1 MTIDRTSAR
10 VSHSDRL
17 YNEDLAPSTP
27 AGRTWGIFSLT
38 SVWFADMHNIGQYTM
53 AAGLIFLGISPL
65 QVLIGCLLGF
75 LVCYLA
81 VLALGFAGQRYGV
94 PFPVVARASFG
105 VFGSN
110 LPALIRAAVAVA
122 WYSIQ
127 TYLASL
133 AIIVLLEM
141 VWPSS
146 AQLNRHNFLGLSY
159 LGWICFVLLW
169 AAQLLVISHGLETVR
184 RFQNW
189 AGATIMLL
197 MVLIAVVLLVEAHG
211 HIDLTGTSGPTL
223 GTGAHVNTFFS
234 TGGIW
239 VSTFSTLILNFS
251 DFTRFTPSKRALVW
265 GGFWGLPVN
274 GTFFIA
280 IVVTATLA
288 SKVVYGKA
296 LTDPTQM
303 LVQTHNDV
311 IVVVGAVVFI
321 LATVGVNVIA
331 NLISPAYDLANVF
344 PKRITFKRGAYISC
358 FVALVVFPWKI
369 YASTV
374 TLDYFL
380 GGMGAML
387 GPIFGIMI
395 ADYYLVK
402 RQHLDVD
409 QLYSDSPD
417 GPYFYRK
424 GWNLRAIAAFIPA
437 AIVSIAI
444 DVVPAF
450 HAGSAYS
457 WFVSVALAGGT
468 YTILAPARR
477 PSESFD
483 PSEPAPTR
491 P

>member
-1 MTIDRTSAR
+1 
-10 VSHSDRL
+10 
-17 YNEDLAPSTP
+17 
-27 AGRTWGIFSLT
+27 
-38 SVWFADMHNIGQYTM
+38 
-53 AAGLIFLGISPL
+53 
-65 QVLIGCLLGF
+65 
-75 LVCYLA
+75 
-81 VLALGFAGQRYGV
+81 VLALGFIGQRYGV

-146 AQLNRHNFLGLSY
+146 AQLNRHDVLGLSY

-169 AAQLLVISHGLETVR
+169 AAQFLVISHGLETVR

-197 MVLIAVVLLVEAHG
+197 MVLIAVVLLAKAHG
-211 HIDLTGTSGPTL
+211 HIDLTGTSGPAL
-223 GTGAHVNTFFS
+223 DAGAHVNTFFTT
-234 TGGIW
+234 TGLWI
-239 VSTFSTLILNFS
+239 STFSTLMLNFS
-251 DFTRFTPSKRALVW
+251 DFTRFAPSRRALVW

-274 GTFFIA
+274 GLFFMS

-303 LVQTHNDV
+303 LVQTHNNV

-331 NLISPAYDLANVF
+331 NMIAPAYDLANVF
-344 PKRITFKRGAYISC
+344 PRFITFKRGAYISC
-358 FVALVVFPWKI
+358 FIALVVFPWKI
-369 YASTV
+369 YASPI
-374 TLDYFL
+374 TLNYFL

-387 GPIFGIMI
+387 GPVFGII
-395 ADYYLVK
+395 LADYYLVK
-402 RQHLDVD
+402 RRHLDVD
-409 QLYSDSPD
+409 QLYSDSPN
-417 GPYFYRK
+417 GPYFYRR

-437 AIVSIAI
+437 AMVSIAI
-444 DVVPAF
+444 DVLPAF
-450 HAGSAYS
+450 KAGSAYS
-457 WFVSVALAGGT
+457 WFVGVALAVGI
-468 YTILAPARR
+468 YTILARTR
-477 PSESFD
+477 SSSESYE
-483 PSEPAPTR
+483 PSKPTLTIGER
-491 P
+491 VT